1 MIISV
6 HITVAI
12 NFNFCGRN
20 QGLLKITVAKLAVE
34 LRVSSTAAVAEVRHA
49 EVDDESA
56 ATGGMVEIMSNFNI
70 STLAAPGSSYFE
82 LRLDNVA
89 DGAGV
94 GGRRDVSRSSHE
106 QSAQQSER
114 CTY

>member
-1 MIISV
+1 MIICV
-6 HITVAI
+6 DITVSI

-20 QGLLKITVAKLAVE
+20 QGRLKIFAVTVAKLAVE

-56 ATGGMVEIMSNFNI
+56 ATGGMVEILSNFNI
-70 STLAAPGSSYFE
+70 STLEAPGSSFFE
-82 LRLDNVA
+82 LRA
-89 DGAGV
+89 RRCV
-94 GGRRDVSRSSHE
+94 GGRRDVPRSSHE